1 MNGSTG
7 CVIMSC
13 PCRSGCLVP
22 ASPHARGCVL
32 DECRAGATAGG
43 ASYHGP
49 MRPAEPLRA
58 AAAVWDIAVPS
69 RPGRMPG
76 VRMAGFSERARDLVD
91 LPVVP
96 YPAVTLVID
105 LGHGPL
111 LVEHASGQPQRGSLA
126 AGLAPGAVKAR
137 GRDIECLQVRLS
149 PVAAHA
155 VLGACPELAG
165 TVVALDDLWGRDAA
179 RTEEQLRATGS
190 WDDRF
195 AIARAALAR
204 RYEAGRAASPEVAF
218 AWGQLVASRGQARI
232 EQLAAETGWSR
243 KRLWSRFRSQI
254 GLTPKRA
261 ARLIRFDHAA
271 HRLAAGHSAA
281 LVAADSGYADQSHL
295 HRDVMTFTG
304 VTPRVVSVA
313 PWLAV
318 DDIAWAA
325 PNAHPAHYSSQPN
338 P

>member
-69 RPGRMPG
+69 RPGRLAG
-76 VRMAGFSERARDLVD
+76 VRMAGFRDRAKGLVD

-105 LGHGPL
+105 LGHESL
-111 LVEHASGQPQRGSLA
+111 LVEHASGQPRRGSLA
-126 AGLAPGAVKAR
+126 AGLAPGAVRAR

-149 PVAAHA
+149 PATPRAPRSNCA
-155 VLGACPELAG
+155 LPGPG
-165 TVVALDDLWGRDAA
+165 T
-179 RTEEQLRATGS
+179 TGS
-190 WDDRF
+190 PSPRPRSPGDTRQGG
-195 AIARAALAR
+195 RPTR
-204 RYEAGRAASPEVAF
+204 RSPSP
-218 AWGQLVASRGQARI
+218 GSR
-232 EQLAAETGWSR
+232 W
-243 KRLWSRFRSQI
+243 
-254 GLTPKRA
+254 
-261 ARLIRFDHAA
+261 
-271 HRLAAGHSAA
+271 
-281 LVAADSGYADQSHL
+281 
-295 HRDVMTFTG
+295 
-304 VTPRVVSVA
+304 
-313 PWLAV
+313 
-318 DDIAWAA
+318 
-325 PNAHPAHYSSQPN
+325 
-338 P
+338 

>member
-1 MNGSTG
+1 
-7 CVIMSC
+7 
-13 PCRSGCLVP
+13 
-22 ASPHARGCVL
+22 
-32 DECRAGATAGG
+32 
-43 ASYHGP
+43 
-49 MRPAEPLRA
+49 MRPAEQARA

-69 RPGRMPG
+69 RPGPMAG
-76 VRMAGFSERARDLVD
+76 VRMAGFSDRAKDLVD

-105 LGHGPL
+105 LGHRPL
-111 LVEHASGQPQRGSLA
+111 LVEHANGQPRRGSLA
-126 AGLAPGAVKAR
+126 AGLAPGAVRAR

-149 PVAAHA
+149 PLAAHA
-155 VLGACPELAG
+155 VLGAGSQLGG

-179 RTEEQLRATGS
+179 RTEEQLRAARS

-204 RYEAGRAASPEVAF
+204 RYEAGRAADPEVAF
-218 AWGQLVASRGQARI
+218 AWRQMVASRGQVRV
-232 EQLAAETGWSR
+232 ERLAAGTGWSR
-243 KRLWSRFRSQI
+243 KRLWSRFGAQI

-261 ARLIRFDHAA
+261 AQLIRFDHAA

-295 HRDVMTFTG
+295 HRDVMAFAG
-304 VTPRVVSVA
+304 VTPTAVAVA

-318 DDIAWAA
+318 DPVAWAA
-325 PNAHPAHYSSQPN
+325 PEYLSMT
-338 P
+338 